1 MQQYQ
6 REGGREIEGERKRE
20 RERKPVVTHAGN
32 IQLKDSSFRPSKRP
46 HDLNCVTT
54 IPPTF
59 NSIRDLSTPV
69 LPTTIS
75 NHRFNVAAPL
85 SDSHHRQHRMSR
97 IEVQRSNSRNKIIAI
112 TIAISSRTM
121 KSRKREREREREEG
135 GEEDR

>member
-6 REGGREIEGERKRE
+6 RERGREIEGERKRE

-59 NSIRDLSTPV
+59 N
-69 LPTTIS
+69 
-75 NHRFNVAAPL
+75 FNVAAPL